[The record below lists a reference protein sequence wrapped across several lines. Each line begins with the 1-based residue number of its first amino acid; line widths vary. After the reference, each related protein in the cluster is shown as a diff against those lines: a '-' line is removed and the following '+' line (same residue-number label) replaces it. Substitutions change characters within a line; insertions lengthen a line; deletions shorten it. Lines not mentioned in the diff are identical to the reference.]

1 MQQKP
6 IQIHIYV
13 KVYILPVA
21 VHLRAELETFLFH
34 ENLSLFW
41 KKSLLLLGAGYGTLY
56 SRINIVLRSLIF
68 DFLGL
73 ICCSLKVRQSRNVFF
88 KPTILP
94 KNERMILSFLP
105 NSTTYDQIV
114 FSIFR
119 KNSRIAKSP
128 FEINFRAG
136 VHNYSKCDF
145 INRNTLTQ
153 LWNA

>member
-1 MQQKP
+1 M
-6 IQIHIYV
+6 

-41 KKSLLLLGAGYGTLY
+41 KKSLLLLGARLWY
-56 SRINIVLRSLIF
+56 SVLRSLIF
-68 DFLGL
+68 YFLGL

-153 LWNA
+153 L